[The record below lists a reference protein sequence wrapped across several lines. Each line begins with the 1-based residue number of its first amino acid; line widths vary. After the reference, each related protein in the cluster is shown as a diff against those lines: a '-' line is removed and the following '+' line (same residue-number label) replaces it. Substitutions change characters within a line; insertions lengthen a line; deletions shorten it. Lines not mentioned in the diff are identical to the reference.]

1 MCTQQG
7 GCVKAEREMARRV
20 KPRRSP
26 LGQRTPKAGRGA
38 PRPPKL
44 GVGPR
49 TPKAGRG
56 APRPPKLG
64 EGPGA
69 ECSPLLGSDGA
80 GLAPLIS
87 NSRLQSEDAVGVKFP
102 QGCLSLCGHLG
113 SMFRTVRPPSAWP
126 SSPRLPPSGWRWT
139 TARASLAAAAP
150 SC

>member
-1 MCTQQG
+1 M
-7 GCVKAEREMARRV
+7 KAERDGKACKAKE
-20 KPRRSP
+20 KPPWPADPQSWERGP
-26 LGQRTPKAGRGA
+26 QTPKAGSGALDPQIWERG
-38 PRPPKL
+38 PRPL
-44 GVGPR
+44 
-49 TPKAGRG
+49 
-56 APRPPKLG
+56 KLG

-139 TARASLAAAAP
+139 AARASLAAAAP